1 MERFLAAIRNM
12 FQVQDLRKR
21 ILFTLAMLAV
31 YRIGAHITAPGIN
44 KVRLEQ
50 VWGEVGN
57 TLLGVLDLFSGGNF
71 RTISVFALGVTPYI
85 TASIILQ
92 LMTVVSPQLK
102 KLQEEG
108 EMGRQKINQW
118 TRYLTVGLAAVQTF
132 FVANWLQ
139 YNGVASVPGTRFL
152 IMTALILTTGTI
164 FVMWLGEQI
173 TERGVGNGVSLL
185 IFAGIV
191 IGLPRGIQQVA
202 QRLSSGDPLETVGV
216 IVMVLALV
224 ALIAFIVFVE
234 SGRRKVAVSYAKRHV
249 GRQMVG
255 GQQTTMPLKVN
266 MGGVIPVIFASS
278 VLSMPQ
284 SLFSAFPPDPANQN
298 STWGR
303 VYQFFQFFHGGDPY
317 YEFVFMTLIIFF
329 TLFNTHANG
338 NNAAWVDWVQAN
350 LVKGD
355 HPIYM
360 VTYVALILFFTFFYV
375 SIIFNVEEVAD
386 NLRKHGGFMPGIRPG
401 RATADY
407 LRTILTRLTTVG
419 AVYLAFIAFVPQF
432 MLSGFKVGRLPFVGT
447 WLENFVSNTPGLA
460 WIPNGMGYKFYF
472 GGTSLLILVG
482 VAMDTVAQ
490 IESQLVMRNYE
501 GFLGGG
507 GRLRGRRT

>member
-1 MERFLAAIRNM
+1 MERFLAAVRNM
-12 FQVQDLRKR
+12 FQVHDLRKR
-21 ILFTLAMLAV
+21 ILFTLGMLAV
-31 YRIGAHITAPGIN
+31 YRIGAHVTAPGIN
-44 KVRLEQ
+44 KAQLEK
-50 VWGEVGN
+50 VWETVGGS
-57 TLLGVLDLFSGGNF
+57 LLGVLDLFSGGNF

-118 TRYLTVGLAAVQTF
+118 TRYLTVGLAAIQTF

-139 YNGVASVPGTRFL
+139 YNGVATYPGTKFL
-152 IMTALILTTGTI
+152 LMTALILTTGTI

-185 IFAGIV
+185 IFARIV

-216 IVMVLALV
+216 IVMVVALV

-234 SGRRKVAVSYAKRHV
+234 SGRRKIAVSYAKRHV

-284 SLFSAFPPDPANQN
+284 SLFSAFPPDPANPN
-298 STWGR
+298 SAWGS
-303 VYQFFQFFHGGDPY
+303 VYKFFQFFHGGDPY
-317 YEFVFMTLIIFF
+317 YEFVFVTLI
-329 TLFNTHANG
+329 
-338 NNAAWVDWVQAN
+338 V
-350 LVKGD
+350 
-355 HPIYM
+355 
-360 VTYVALILFFTFFYV
+360 FFTFFYV
-375 SIIFNVEEVAD
+375 SIVFNVEEVAD

-507 GRLRGRRT
+507 SRLRGRRA

>member
-1 MERFLAAIRNM
+1 M
-12 FQVQDLRKR
+12 FNVPDLRRR
-21 ILFTLAMLAV
+21 IFFTLGLLAV
-31 YRIGAHITAPGIN
+31 YRFGAHVGAPGIN
-44 KVRLEQ
+44 KARLEE
-50 VWGEVGN
+50 VWRDVAG

-118 TRYLTVGLAAVQTF
+118 TRYLTVGLAAVQTW
-132 FVANWLQ
+132 FVAHWLQ
-139 YNGVASVPGTRFL
+139 VNGVGAPTWGFL
-152 IMTALILTTGTI
+152 FTTILTLTTGTI

-173 TERGVGNGVSLL
+173 TERGVGNGISLL

-191 IGLPRGIQQVA
+191 IGLPNGVTQVFERLRG
-202 QRLSSGDPLETVGV
+202 GDTMETIGV
-216 IVMVLALV
+216 IVMLLALI
-224 ALIAFIVFVE
+224 AIIAFIVFVE
-234 SGRRKVAVSYAKRHV
+234 AARRKIPVSYAKRHV

-255 GQQTTMPLKVN
+255 GQQTTMPLKIN

-284 SLFSAFPPDPANQN
+284 SLFAAFPPDPDKINTT
-298 STWGR
+298 TWGKIWS
-303 VYQFFQFFHGGDPY
+303 FFQMFHASDPY
-317 YEFVFMTLIIFF
+317 YELIFLSLII
-329 TLFNTHANG
+329 
-338 NNAAWVDWVQAN
+338 
-350 LVKGD
+350 
-355 HPIYM
+355 
-360 VTYVALILFFTFFYV
+360 FFTFFYV
-375 SIIFNVEEVAD
+375 SIVFNVEEVAD

-401 RATADY
+401 RATAEY
-407 LRTILTRLTTVG
+407 LNTILTRLTTVG
-419 AVYLAFIAFVPQF
+419 AIYLALVAFVPQF
-432 MLSGFKVGRLPFVGT
+432 MLSGFKVARLPLIGA
-447 WLENFVSNTPGLA
+447 WLDSFVSTTPGLS
-460 WIPNGMGYKFYF
+460 WIPNGMGYQFYF

-490 IESQLVMRNYE
+490 IEAQLVMRNYE